1 MNKFLNW
8 YLDFRDSAAVKVKH
22 SIVYF
27 LEISTHEKWVKSS
40 RFQKRLFWALY
51 VLLNYEKTN

>member
-8 YLDFRDSAAVKVKH
+8 YLDFRDSAAAKVKH

-27 LEISTHEKWVKSS
+27 FEILTHEKWVKSS
-40 RFQKRLFWALY
+40 RFQKRPLFGTLRFAQLRK
-51 VLLNYEKTN
+51 N

>member
-27 LEISTHEKWVKSS
+27 LEISTHEK
-40 RFQKRLFWALY
+40 
-51 VLLNYEKTN
+51 